1 MTAGSRDCP
10 QWRIDRW
17 HRIDLVNRYVSSLD
31 DRRMLLM
38 AFLMMRGLDR
48 KHIMETLKMDDEEYA
63 ITKDRL
69 AFGLLFAGIAV
80 RDCTSPHYD
89 TSDTPRAGRRTAT
102 AARGTRTPAS
112 TCQSAAGSRGLP
124 RRSCPTW

>member
-1 MTAGSRDCP
+1 MTAESRGCP

-17 HRIDLVNRYVSSLD
+17 HRIDLVTSDVPSLA

-80 RDCTSPHYD
+80 RD
-89 TSDTPRAGRRTAT
+89 
-102 AARGTRTPAS
+102 
-112 TCQSAAGSRGLP
+112 
-124 RRSCPTW
+124 